1 LDKQEKEIK
10 LKLEKEQ
17 KDMKDEQIKNRAIFE
32 KKIQNLTTS
41 I

>member
-17 KDMKDEQIKNRAIFE
+17 KDMKYEQIKNRAIFE